1 MHSEIF
7 FYSCTH
13 LQQSYTDEFFF
24 SLRLY
29 VWNLVLPIYNSLWT
43 YLPSSKTCK
52 MYNLLTIEPQAFIR
66 LLPIVIGTQ
75 SIKYRLLCWFF
86 SLFRQVSFPIYS
98 LHTWKESRFRQ
109 RHGLQGLTLTSYFYK
124 NIYRKVIYLYFYES
138 IFQDKSIHMVFL
150 YFETQQLK
158 SYS

>member
-13 LQQSYTDEFFF
+13 LQQSYTDEFFSQLGF
-24 SLRLY
+24 MFGTWYCLFTIHY
-29 VWNLVLPIYNSLWT
+29 KHI
-43 YLPSSKTCK
+43 LPSSKTCK

-124 NIYRKVIYLYFYES
+124 NIYRKVIYY
-138 IFQDKSIHMVFL
+138 IFMKVFFLNKSIHIVFV
-150 YFETQQLK
+150 FWNSTI
-158 SYS
+158 